1 MPPDYAEV
9 GQTEE
14 WNIAISYTY
23 QLVGHISKILEY
35 KTGGQIEMAF
45 LHMRNLYH
53 LTRQK
58 MKPELRVKF
67 DYAEKVLIARINQ
80 CRDISS
86 QDGTILMDDSDFM
99 EFFDELMDFMEAK
112 GLITP
117 KGDDPMNA
125 YRGGRR

>member
-1 MPPDYAEV
+1 MSMNDYAEI

-14 WNIAISYTY
+14 WNIAVSYTY

-35 KTGGQIEMAF
+35 KTGGQIEMSF

-53 LTRQK
+53 LIRQK
-58 MKPELRVKF
+58 MKPDLREKLDV
-67 DYAEKVLIARINQ
+67 AEKVLISDINKYRIE
-80 CRDISS
+80 SEGGLVS
-86 QDGTILMDDSDFM
+86 LDDSDFM
-99 EFFDELMDFMEAK
+99 EFFDELMMFMEAK

-125 YRGGRR
+125 WKSRR